1 MMLFEEECLTL
12 PYKKHHLVMNTRYV
26 IVLLCL
32 LIASCTARKDAAAD
46 KAARPWKAVNE
57 KLLMLRKEGIV
68 QEALKLSHQE
78 LPRLVQAMEEET
90 DSRDSLLA
98 QARLMMDICY
108 DSYMNARQYSAGL
121 AFMDSLNAND
131 IVRTHCPYELLHY
144 RATFH
149 QMMGDN
155 EEAIRLADEYLA
167 LPRNPDKSRFI
178 QQAEAISGVY
188 IYCGN
193 NVPQAIEL
201 LEQAIEAH
209 EQGGH
214 FRNMIRLISRLGIY
228 YRLTGQYEKAAETN
242 QKAIANYTDDMPT
255 QNVVIA
261 YGEQANLYGDL
272 GMYEQAL
279 QMNELARRY
288 SVRQDSFGLGD
299 LYRYRAQ
306 LFRKL
311 KKRDSV
317 FHYLRL
323 GEQASIAQQS
333 FKGVFVN
340 RVTTAEAYL
349 DYPDSVQKALQ
360 LTRSICKDSL
370 RMPPWA
376 KAQLRLHMGR
386 ALMQSGDE
394 AEGVKLI
401 HSAAR
406 DFGSMGMLT
415 EEYNA
420 NAILLDYYS
429 SWGKKAPFEYYYERC
444 RLFSDS
450 LKQAEIMR
458 AVAAANIRFDT
469 HRKEEENKLLSAQLD
484 LQKQRLSYN
493 IAISVALCLLLM
505 SFVAYYLFRRKVHRQ
520 ALENNRLE
528 MQRLISRQQEL
539 NRRNE
544 QLNKQI
550 EEAMA
555 SKNLETIRQLTVQS
569 LLSKE
574 DEQAFRRS
582 FAALYPSYL
591 PRLRERFPR
600 LTRNEEL
607 LAMLVVLNQSTD
619 EIALIIGIN
628 RQSVNVIRS
637 RMRKN
642 MGLAKEESLD
652 EVLKSFL

>member
-1 MMLFEEECLTL
+1 
-12 PYKKHHLVMNTRYV
+12 MNTRYF
-26 IVLLCL
+26 IALLVLLV
-32 LIASCTARKDAAAD
+32 ASCSFRRETPMDEE
-46 KAARPWKAVNE
+46 ARPWKSVNE
-57 KLLMLRKEGIV
+57 KLLTLRREGNV
-68 QEALKLSHQE
+68 QGALELSRRE
-78 LPRLVQAMEEET
+78 IPRLLQVLAEET
-90 DSRDSLLA
+90 GSRDSLLV
-98 QARLMMDICY
+98 QARLMLDLCY
-108 DSYMNARQYSAGL
+108 DSYMNVRQYSAGL
-121 AFMDSLNAND
+121 AFMDSLGHNE
-131 IVRTHCPYELLHY
+131 IVREYCPYELLHY

-167 LPRNPDKSRFI
+167 LPRNPDKDRFI

-188 IYCGN
+188 IYSGN
-193 NVPQAIEL
+193 DVLQAIKL
-201 LEQAIEAH
+201 LEQAIGAY
-209 EQGGH
+209 EQGGR

-261 YGEQANLYGDL
+261 YGEQANLYGEL

-279 QMNELARRY
+279 RMNELARRY
-288 SVRQDSFGLGD
+288 SMRQDSFGLGD

-306 LFRKL
+306 IFREL
-311 KKRDSV
+311 KNRDSV
-317 FHYLRL
+317 FYYLRL
-323 GEQASIAQQS
+323 GEQASAAQQS

-340 RVTTAEAYL
+340 RVSTADAYL
-349 DYPDSVQKALQ
+349 DYPDSVQKALL
-360 LTRSICKDSL
+360 LTRSSCKDSL

-376 KAQLRLHMGR
+376 EAQLRLQMGR
-386 ALMQSGDE
+386 ALMQTGYE

-401 HSAAR
+401 HSAAQ
-406 DFGSMGMLT
+406 DLGSMGMLT

-420 NAILLDYYS
+420 NVILRDYYS
-429 SWGKKAPFEYYYERC
+429 SWGKGNPFEYYYDRC
-444 RLFSDS
+444 RLFADS

-493 IAISVALCLLLM
+493 IAISVILCLLLM
-505 SFVAYYLFRRKVHRQ
+505 TFVAYYLFRRKVQRQ
-520 ALENNRLE
+520 SLENNRLE

-544 QLNKQI
+544 QLSRQI
-550 EEAMA
+550 EEAMV

-569 LLSKE
+569 LISKE

-607 LAMLVVLNQSTD
+607 LAMLVVINQSTD

-642 MGLAKEESLD
+642 MGLGKDESLD

>member
-1 MMLFEEECLTL
+1 
-12 PYKKHHLVMNTRYV
+12 MNTQYI
-26 IVLLCL
+26 IVLLCVL
-32 LIASCTARKDAAAD
+32 MASCSGRREVPADETAQ
-46 KAARPWKAVNE
+46 PWKSVNE
-57 KLLMLRKEGIV
+57 KLLTLRKEGKV
-68 QEALKLSHQE
+68 QEALDVSLEKLPGLLRE
-78 LPRLVQAMEEET
+78 IERTEA
-90 DSRDSLLA
+90 RDSLLV
-98 QARLMMDICY
+98 QARLMMDVCY
-108 DSYMNARQYSAGL
+108 DSYMSIRKFRAGL
-121 AFMDSLNAND
+121 AFMDSLNANALW
-131 IVRTHCPYELLHY
+131 RECFPYELLHY

-149 QMMGDN
+149 QMLGDN
-155 EEAIRLADEYLA
+155 EDAIRLADEYLA
-167 LPRNPDKSRFI
+167 LPRNPDKNRFI
-178 QQAEAISGVY
+178 QQAEAVSGVY
-188 IYCGN
+188 IYSGN
-193 NVPQAIEL
+193 DVPRAIKL
-201 LEQAIEAH
+201 LEQAVEAYD
-209 EQGGH
+209 EGGR
-214 FRNMIRLISRLGIY
+214 FRNMVRVISRLGIY
-228 YRLTGQYEKAAETN
+228 YRLTGQYEKAAAAN
-242 QKAIANYTDDMPT
+242 QRAISSYTDDMPA

-261 YGEQANLYGDL
+261 YGEQANLYGEL

-279 QMNELARRY
+279 QMNELARQY

-306 LFRKL
+306 IFREL
-311 KKRDSV
+311 DNRDSV

-323 GEQASIAQQS
+323 GEQASAAQRS

-376 KAQLRLHMGR
+376 RAQLKLHMGR
-386 ALMQSGDE
+386 ALMQTGDE
-394 AEGVKLI
+394 AGGVKLVRN
-401 HSAAR
+401 AAH
-406 DFGSMGMLT
+406 DFNGMGMT
-415 EEYNA
+415 EEEYKA
-420 NAILLDYYS
+420 NSILLDYYS
-429 SWGKKAPFEYYYERC
+429 SKGKNTPLGYYYERC
-444 RLFSDS
+444 HLFSDS
-450 LKQAEIMR
+450 LRRAETMR

-469 HRKEEENKLLSAQLD
+469 RRKDDENKLLSAQLD
-484 LQKQRLSYN
+484 LQRQRLSYN
-493 IAISVALCLLLM
+493 IVISVALCLLLV
-505 SFVAYYLFRRKVHRQ
+505 SFGVYYLFRRKVHLQ
-520 ALENNRLE
+520 AIENSRE
-528 MQRLISRQQEL
+528 EIQRLIARQQEL

-591 PRLRERFPR
+591 PHLRERYPR

-607 LAMLVVLNQSTD
+607 LAMLVVINQSTD
-619 EIALIIGIN
+619 EIALILGIN

-642 MGLAKEESLD
+642 MELSKEESLD
-652 EVLKSFL
+652 EVLKRFL

>member
-1 MMLFEEECLTL
+1 MRQ
-12 PYKKHHLVMNTRYV
+12 NR
-26 IVLLCL
+26 IVL
-32 LIASCTARKDAAAD
+32 
-46 KAARPWKAVNE
+46 
-57 KLLMLRKEGIV
+57 G
-68 QEALKLSHQE
+68 
-78 LPRLVQAMEEET
+78 
-90 DSRDSLLA
+90 
-98 QARLMMDICY
+98 Y
-108 DSYMNARQYSAGL
+108 
-121 AFMDSLNAND
+121 
-131 IVRTHCPYELLHY
+131 HY
-144 RATFH
+144 R
-149 QMMGDN
+149 N
-155 EEAIRLADEYLA
+155 
-167 LPRNPDKSRFI
+167 
-178 QQAEAISGVY
+178 
-188 IYCGN
+188 
-193 NVPQAIEL
+193 
-201 LEQAIEAH
+201 
-209 EQGGH
+209 
-214 FRNMIRLISRLGIY
+214 
-228 YRLTGQYEKAAETN
+228 
-242 QKAIANYTDDMPT
+242 
-255 QNVVIA
+255 
-261 YGEQANLYGDL
+261 
-272 GMYEQAL
+272 
-279 QMNELARRY
+279 
-288 SVRQDSFGLGD
+288 
-299 LYRYRAQ
+299 RAQ
-306 LFRKL
+306 IFRKL
-311 KKRDSV
+311 QKRDSV

-323 GEQASIAQQS
+323 GEQASTAQQS

-349 DYPDSVQKALQ
+349 DYPDSVQKALL

-376 KAQLRLHMGR
+376 KAQLKLHMGR
-386 ALMQSGDE
+386 ALMLTGDE
-394 AEGVKLI
+394 AEGVKLV
-401 HSAAR
+401 HNASR
-406 DFGSMGMLT
+406 DFGGMGMLA

-429 SWGKKAPFEYYYERC
+429 SWGKKDPFEYYYERC

-493 IAISVALCLLLM
+493 IAISVALCLLLIL
-505 SFVAYYLFRRKVHRQ
+505 FVAYYLFRRKVHRQ
-520 ALENNRLE
+520 TLENNRLE

-607 LAMLVVLNQSTD
+607 LAMLIVINQSTD

-642 MGLAKEESLD
+642 MGLSKDESLD
-652 EVLKSFL
+652 EILKSFL